1 MGCFVT
7 TWCELVRTGLA
18 YRAAGIGW
26 TMFELEDNECSFVV
40 GVSPQWDVVVLLL
53 VNAVTKL
60 AVL

>member
-1 MGCFVT
+1 M
-7 TWCELVRTGLA
+7 RTGLA